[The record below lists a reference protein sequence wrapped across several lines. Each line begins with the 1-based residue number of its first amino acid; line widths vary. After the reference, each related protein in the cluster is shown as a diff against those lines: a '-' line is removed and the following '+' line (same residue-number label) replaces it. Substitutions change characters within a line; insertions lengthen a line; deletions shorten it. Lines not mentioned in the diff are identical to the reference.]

1 MSTII
6 QHCLVH
12 CSSSSTVRPSSR
24 FRDYIY
30 PQGDVSGRLPAG
42 LLSMPSYVCLF
53 TRAPGC
59 VADSREHRLCCMTSY
74 QSRYRAW
81 EDRFNRSL
89 TRIRPLRMSS
99 AYMCIVAGVYRHP
112 GYARLWPW
120 IVRSVPHSYIRCRSP
135 VCVIYIRD
143 RARASGV

>member
-1 MSTII
+1 MLTRFFYSKSEST
-6 QHCLVH
+6 L
-12 CSSSSTVRPSSR
+12 PGL
-24 FRDYIY
+24 Y
-30 PQGDVSGRLPAG
+30 PQGDVWPTPGRFTVYAL
-42 LLSMPSYVCLF
+42 VCLF

-59 VADSREHRLCCMTSY
+59 VADSEHRLCCMTSY

-120 IVRSVPHSYIRCRSP
+120 IVRSVPHSYIRCRLP